1 MKIKPEDYA
10 HIVETLKQGVIDIGK
25 EKINIH
31 ITDLAGIP
39 KDLHK
44 RIRWDLAR
52 ASGLT
57 PFFCSTLYS
66 YLNDEHIDTALKS
79 AVKDIDLAGMLS

>member
-1 MKIKPEDYA
+1 MKIKQEDYLY
-10 HIVETLKQGVIDIGK
+10 IVAALRQGVIDIGK
-25 EKINIH
+25 EKLNRH
-31 ITDLAGIP
+31 ITHLAGIP

-57 PFFCSTLYS
+57 PFFCDTLYK
-66 YLNDEHIDTALKS
+66 YMNDGHIDTALRS